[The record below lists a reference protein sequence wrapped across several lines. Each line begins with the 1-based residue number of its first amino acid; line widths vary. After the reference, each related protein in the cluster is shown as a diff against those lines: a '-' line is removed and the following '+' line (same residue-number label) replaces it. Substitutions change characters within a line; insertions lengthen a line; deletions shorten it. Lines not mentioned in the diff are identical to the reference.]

1 MDASR
6 RKVIHDALVRLSDGD
21 RAAFPLLVAE
31 LWPVVRAFAR
41 RGLPQEADAED
52 VAQEVFLR
60 ICSRIADFDR
70 ARDGLS
76 WAFGIA
82 AFEVKTQRR
91 RRRDGRRGG
100 RSQATAAGARAPA
113 RSLEEHPW

>member
-1 MDASR
+1 MLGSR
-6 RKVIHDALVRLSDGD
+6 
-21 RAAFPLLVAE
+21 
-31 LWPVVRAFAR
+31 
-41 RGLPQEADAED
+41 ADAED

-76 WAFGIA
+76 LAFGIA

-91 RRRDGRRGG
+91 RRTRRRELPGGALLPALPDGAA
-100 RSQATAAGARAPA
+100 SQEDRL
-113 RSLEEHPW
+113 SEHEA